1 MVESN
6 QNPLERNTNSKSKIG
21 ELMHFTNESDI
32 RDKRKAMLKTILD
45 NQEKQII
52 LLRFGIPAGNNLTL
66 NQVAKK
72 LDMSVARVRKIEQ
85 GALKKLRE
93 NSSMQFLKE
102 YL

>member
-1 MVESN
+1 M
-6 QNPLERNTNSKSKIG
+6 NSTG
-21 ELMHFTNESDI
+21 EFDI
-32 RDKRKAMLKTILD
+32 RDKRTAMLKTILN

-52 LLRFGIPAGNNLTL
+52 SLRFGIPEGNNLTL

-72 LDMSVARVRKIEQ
+72 LDMTVAQVIKIEQ

>member
-1 MVESN
+1 M
-6 QNPLERNTNSKSKIG
+6 NSS
-21 ELMHFTNESDI
+21 NESDI
-32 RDKRKAMLKTILD
+32 RDKRKAMLKTILN

-52 LLRFGIPAGNNLTL
+52 SLRFGIPEGNNLTL

-72 LDMSVARVRKIEQ
+72 LDMTVARIRKIEQ
-85 GALKKLRE
+85 GALQKLRE

>member
-1 MVESN
+1 
-6 QNPLERNTNSKSKIG
+6 
-21 ELMHFTNESDI
+21 MHSPGESDI
-32 RDKRKAMLKTILD
+32 RDKRKALLKTILN

-52 LLRFGIPAGNNLTL
+52 SLRFGIPEGNNLTL

-85 GALKKLRE
+85 AALKKLRE
-93 NSSMQFLKE
+93 NSCMQFLKD

>member
-1 MVESN
+1 M
-6 QNPLERNTNSKSKIG
+6 NSTG
-21 ELMHFTNESDI
+21 EFDI
-32 RDKRKAMLKTILD
+32 RDKRKAMLKTILN

-52 LLRFGIPAGNNLTL
+52 ALRFGIPEGKNLTL

-72 LDMSVARVRKIEQ
+72 LDMTVAQVRKIEQ
-85 GALKKLRE
+85 GALKKRLE

>member
-1 MVESN
+1 M
-6 QNPLERNTNSKSKIG
+6 NSAG
-21 ELMHFTNESDI
+21 EFDI
-32 RDKRKAMLKTILD
+32 RDKRKAMLKTILN

-52 LLRFGIPAGNNLTL
+52 ALRFGIPEGKNLTL

-72 LDMSVARVRKIEQ
+72 LDMNVARVRKIEQ

-93 NSSMQFLKE
+93 NSSMQFLKD

>member
-1 MVESN
+1 M
-6 QNPLERNTNSKSKIG
+6 NSAG
-21 ELMHFTNESDI
+21 EFDI
-32 RDKRKAMLKTILD
+32 RDKRKAMLKTILN

-52 LLRFGIPAGNNLTL
+52 ALRFGIPEGKNLTL

-72 LDMSVARVRKIEQ
+72 LDMNVARVRKIEQ